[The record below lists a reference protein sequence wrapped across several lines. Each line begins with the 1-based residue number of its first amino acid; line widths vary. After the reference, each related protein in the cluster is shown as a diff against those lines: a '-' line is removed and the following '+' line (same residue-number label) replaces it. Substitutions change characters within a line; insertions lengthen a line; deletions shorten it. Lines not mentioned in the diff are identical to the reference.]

1 MAAGADPGD
10 ILILAQSRAVGTPI
24 FEAIVATG
32 VPVKSEYTEAELN
45 SREAQRS
52 FALLKLLENRS
63 DRVAL
68 RWLIGVNSVTWNA
81 AGFRRVRERSEAT
94 GQTPWVVLEQ
104 LRDGAIVLP
113 HTGPIVQAFRELFA
127 ELAALEALPDLAA
140 CRTGSVEVTLGLC
153 DLARRAAAAER
164 TGSVEVMFGRFGM

>member
-32 VPVKSEYTEAELN
+32 VPVKSEYTESELN

-113 HTGPIVQAFRELFA
+113 HTGSMAVSAKRVGSLFV
-127 ELAALEALPDLAA
+127 LV
-140 CRTGSVEVTLGLC
+140 RQ
-153 DLARRAAAAER
+153 
-164 TGSVEVMFGRFGM
+164 